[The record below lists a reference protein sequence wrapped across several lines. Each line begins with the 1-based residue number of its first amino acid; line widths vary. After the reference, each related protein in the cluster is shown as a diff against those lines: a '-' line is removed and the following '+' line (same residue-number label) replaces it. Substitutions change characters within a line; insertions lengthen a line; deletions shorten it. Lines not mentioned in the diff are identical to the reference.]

1 MWKHST
7 TAIYVIAVT
16 GAPGLFTKKI
26 RRSQHPSVHGMR
38 KYQWEAAKRELNASM
53 NIIGLLNMKLEK
65 EERWTYCKPE
75 TTERSRKQSQKSP
88 QSPVLITAGTGPS
101 FSAHASDRGPV
112 LFYSDMDFVVLF
124 HPSSEP

>member
-38 KYQWEAAKRELNASM
+38 KYQWEAAKWG
-53 NIIGLLNMKLEK
+53 I
-65 EERWTYCKPE
+65 ERFHEHHRTAEHE
-75 TTERSRKQSQKSP
+75 T
-88 QSPVLITAGTGPS
+88 
-101 FSAHASDRGPV
+101 
-112 LFYSDMDFVVLF
+112 
-124 HPSSEP
+124 